1 MKKNS
6 IYLGQF
12 TRDLMEWHETG
23 NRRQM
28 PWKGEK
34 DPYRIWL
41 SEIILQQT
49 RVEQGMAYYL
59 RFLKKYPNVQALASA
74 ADQEVFKL
82 WEGLGYY
89 SRCRNLL
96 HTARTIIHQ
105 YNGVFPQSYE
115 ELLTLKG
122 VGSYTAS
129 AIASFA
135 YGLPYAVVDG
145 NVLRVLARYFGVH
158 LPVNEGSGKEKLS
171 QLAQAQLDKKRP
183 AAYNQAIMDF
193 GATVCKPLQP
203 HCSSCAL
210 SIGCKAFQ
218 KNMVGTLPI
227 KTPKPPRKKRYFVY
241 FILCNKGK
249 IWVQERTDNDIWRHL
264 SEFYLSEGKNMADL
278 STQKIK
284 SFMSDQNWTISSMDI
299 FPGTS
304 RQLLTH
310 QEILTT
316 FVRVVLNKKPNLP
329 KIGMW
334 ATKSELQQLAFPV
347 TIHSFLEKNGW
358 ESLFQPT

>member
-1 MKKNS
+1 
-6 IYLGQF
+6 
-12 TRDLMEWHETG
+12 
-23 NRRQM
+23 
-28 PWKGEK
+28 
-34 DPYRIWL
+34 
-41 SEIILQQT
+41 
-49 RVEQGMAYYL
+49 
-59 RFLKKYPNVQALASA
+59 
-74 ADQEVFKL
+74 
-82 WEGLGYY
+82 
-89 SRCRNLL
+89 
-96 HTARTIIHQ
+96 
-105 YNGVFPQSYE
+105 
-115 ELLTLKG
+115 
-122 VGSYTAS
+122 
-129 AIASFA
+129 
-135 YGLPYAVVDG
+135 
-145 NVLRVLARYFGVH
+145 
-158 LPVNEGSGKEKLS
+158 
-171 QLAQAQLDKKRP
+171 
-183 AAYNQAIMDF
+183 
-193 GATVCKPLQP
+193 
-203 HCSSCAL
+203 
-210 SIGCKAFQ
+210 
-218 KNMVGTLPI
+218 MVGTLPI